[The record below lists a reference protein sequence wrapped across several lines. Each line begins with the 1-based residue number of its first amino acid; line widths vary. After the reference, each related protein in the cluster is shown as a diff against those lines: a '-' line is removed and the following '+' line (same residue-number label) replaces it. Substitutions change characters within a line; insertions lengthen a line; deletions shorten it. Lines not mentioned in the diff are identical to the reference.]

1 MRTKEHANKADEH
14 DAEPNDGDDE
24 PHCPS
29 QGSATSNRRAVH
41 TGVQRFRRRINVPF
55 EFALA
60 VRTSEFTGG
69 IVIEFNLLLAMGAK
83 NLNHIATKSSQ
94 GIFFFPTPSKRI
106 RIFMNGMPVDLAT
119 GETMIQTIGV
129 IGAGQMGNGIAQVAA
144 CAGYDVVMI
153 DIKDEYVD
161 KGLGTIQFSLG
172 KLVSKERMTQE
183 DADAAL
189 ARITTGT
196 ERSMCADCDLVVEAV
211 PEILSLK
218 QEIFTELDN
227 LCKPETILAS
237 NTSSISITTIAA
249 STQRPEKVIGMHFM
263 NPVPI
268 MKLVEIIN
276 GADTSDA
283 TNSAVVEA
291 AEKMGKTALSCND
304 APGFV
309 SNRILCPM
317 INEAILTLQ
326 EGVAEPEAIDGIM
339 KLGMNHPIGPL
350 ALSDLIGNDTVL
362 HIMNVLYEGFGTEK
376 YAPAPLL
383 VQMVEEG
390 KLGRKSGQGFY
401 TY

>member
-1 MRTKEHANKADEH
+1 
-14 DAEPNDGDDE
+14 
-24 PHCPS
+24 
-29 QGSATSNRRAVH
+29 
-41 TGVQRFRRRINVPF
+41 
-55 EFALA
+55 
-60 VRTSEFTGG
+60 
-69 IVIEFNLLLAMGAK
+69 
-83 NLNHIATKSSQ
+83 
-94 GIFFFPTPSKRI
+94 
-106 RIFMNGMPVDLAT
+106 
-119 GETMIQTIGV
+119 MIQKIGV

-144 CAGYDVVMI
+144 VAGYEVVMI
-153 DIKDEYVD
+153 DIKEDYIQ
-161 KGLGTIQFSLG
+161 KGMETINFSLG
-172 KLVSKERMTQE
+172 KLVMKERMTVT
-183 DADAAL
+183 DADSAIG
-189 ARITTGT
+189 RITTGT
-196 ERSMCADCDLVVEAV
+196 DRNLCADCDLVVEAV

-218 QEIFTELDN
+218 AEIFSELDGI
-227 LCKPETILAS
+227 CKPETILAS
-237 NTSSISITTIAA
+237 NTSSISISTIAG
-249 STQRPEKVIGMHFM
+249 STNRPDKVIGMHFM

-276 GADTSDA
+276 GDGTSEA
-283 TNSAVVEA
+283 TNQAVVEA

-362 HIMNVLYEGFGTEK
+362 HIMNVLHEGFGTEK

-383 VQMVEEG
+383 IQMVDEG

>member
-1 MRTKEHANKADEH
+1 
-14 DAEPNDGDDE
+14 
-24 PHCPS
+24 
-29 QGSATSNRRAVH
+29 
-41 TGVQRFRRRINVPF
+41 
-55 EFALA
+55 
-60 VRTSEFTGG
+60 
-69 IVIEFNLLLAMGAK
+69 
-83 NLNHIATKSSQ
+83 
-94 GIFFFPTPSKRI
+94 
-106 RIFMNGMPVDLAT
+106 
-119 GETMIQTIGV
+119 MIQTIGV
-129 IGAGQMGNGIAQVAA
+129 IGAGQMGNGIARVAA

-153 DIKDEYVD
+153 DIKDEYVE

-172 KLVSKERMTQE
+172 KLVSKERMTQA

-189 ARITTGT
+189 ARIKTGT

-211 PEILSLK
+211 PEVLSLK
-218 QEIFTELDN
+218 Q
-227 LCKPETILAS
+227 
-237 NTSSISITTIAA
+237 TSSPNLTASASRRPFWRPTPPPSPSRPLPPPHSGPRRSLACIS
-249 STQRPEKVIGMHFM
+249 

-276 GADTSDA
+276 GAQTSEA

-291 AEKMGKTALSCND
+291 AETMGKTALSCND

-362 HIMNVLYEGFGTEK
+362 HIMNVLHEGFGTEK

-383 VQMVEEG
+383 IQMVEKG
-390 KLGRKSGQGFY
+390 KLGRKSGEGFY